1 MTNYELTIAYLGAV
15 EKKHK
20 EYFESNGLRI
30 MDCVQVEENNSVSVQ
45 LVKKDLPFDISNE
58 IEMLFG

>member
-20 EYFESNGLRI
+20 AYFESNGLRI
-30 MDCVQVEENNSVSVQ
+30 MDCVQIEGGNSVSVL
-45 LVKKDLPFDISNE
+45 LVNKDLPFDISRE
-58 IEMLFG
+58 IEILFG